1 MGISERKERERESRR
16 SAIVLSAEKVF
27 FSKGLALATMDDV
40 AEEAELSK
48 GTLYLYF
55 KSKNELYMAIAERG
69 LGILLDLFHQA
80 TNPIHSG
87 SEQLGFI
94 GEAYFEF
101 ARRYPEHNKAI
112 TYFEMHDLESELVGS
127 EVTKACQEIGNTLIQ
142 QTNRIIEQGITDRSI
157 NTTLDPTE
165 LTILLWSSM
174 RGIIQL
180 YHMRHRGHQM
190 PALKEL
196 NLDDLSHQFI
206 HLILE
211 GVRHKSEYP
220 DPPHILSS
228 PTAIPHEER

>member
-16 SAIVLSAEKVF
+16 SAIVKAAENVF

-69 LGILLDLFHQA
+69 LGMLLELFHQA
-80 TNPIHSG
+80 RHPEQTG
-87 SEQLGFI
+87 REQLRNI

-101 ARRYPEHNKAI
+101 ARRYPDHYKAN

-142 QTNRIIEQGITDRSI
+142 QTNRIIEKGIADGSI

-190 PALKEL
+190 PALMEL
-196 NLDDLSHQFI
+196 NFDALSHQFI

-211 GVRHKSEYP
+211 GVRHKPE
-220 DPPHILSS
+220 PPIDLHLLSS
-228 PTAIPHEER
+228 QIAIPHEER